1 MTAVNRLNDRR
12 TIAER
17 SSNDG
22 SLGGFVSLVGAGP
35 GHPDYLTL
43 KAARR
48 LEQADL
54 VLYDALVSDEVRHIA
69 SRAEHVFVGKRA
81 GLELTPQHTIERLMI
96 DGARQGRRVVR
107 LKGGDPFVFGR
118 GSEEALALQR
128 AGVPY
133 EVVPG
138 VTTALAAPALAGI
151 PVTHRGVSSA
161 FVVITGSSESAYAS
175 IIDALA
181 PGDVTIVALMAL
193 RSRAAL
199 ATRLLD
205 RGWRADEPAAVIVGA
220 ATPQMWRWKG
230 TLGELRMVTVPEG
243 RIDSPGTIVIGAV
256 AGLPIELGDARSR
269 PLEEACV

>member
-1 MTAVNRLNDRR
+1 MKFMSAANR
-12 TIAER
+12 TI
-17 SSNDG
+17 
-22 SLGGFVSLVGAGP
+22 GFVSLVGAGP

-48 LEQADL
+48 LDEADL
-54 VLYDALVSDEVRHIA
+54 VLYDALVSDEVRRIA
-69 SRAEHVFVGKRA
+69 WRAEHVYVGKRA
-81 GLELTPQHTIERLMI
+81 GGDQTPQDAIEWLLI
-96 DGARQGRRVVR
+96 DAARQGRRVVR

-118 GSEEALALQR
+118 GGEEALALQR

-181 PGDVTIVALMAL
+181 PGDATVVALMAL
-193 RSRAAL
+193 GARAVL
-199 ATRLLD
+199 AQRLLA

-230 TLGELRMVTVPEG
+230 TLSELGTVTLPDG
-243 RIDSPGTIVIGAV
+243 RQDSPGTIVIGAV
-256 AGLPIELGDARSR
+256 AGLPIEFGDTPFDFAQGKPRARVA
-269 PLEEACV
+269 EVCA